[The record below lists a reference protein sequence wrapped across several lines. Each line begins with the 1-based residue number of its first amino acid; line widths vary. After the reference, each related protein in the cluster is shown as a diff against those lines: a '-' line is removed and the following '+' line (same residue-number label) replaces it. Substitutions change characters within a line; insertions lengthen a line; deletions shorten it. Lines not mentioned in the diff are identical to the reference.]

1 MQVAVTSPV
10 LSHLSDSYS
19 DSCASFDNILD
30 PKYGHLWSFR
40 HSADVEFGWNFYGL
54 RAEKVAEGLFP
65 LIRPATTIVPGERRD
80 APFRLARNRHPC
92 DPFAHAS
99 GRDSEVSTLKQT
111 AIKRAVLLL
120 VSATGLVVSVAIAQT
135 PSEDKDVIPPRSI
148 NLTAEQS
155 YIIKEIVLTETR
167 AEQAP
172 PNAETKIGDKVPDD
186 VKLQSFPKLVAE
198 KVPQVKTY
206 KFFVI
211 QNQVVVVSPQDNVV
225 ADIIK

>member
-1 MQVAVTSPV
+1 M
-10 LSHLSDSYS
+10 
-19 DSCASFDNILD
+19 
-30 PKYGHLWSFR
+30 
-40 HSADVEFGWNFYGL
+40 
-54 RAEKVAEGLFP
+54 
-65 LIRPATTIVPGERRD
+65 
-80 APFRLARNRHPC
+80 
-92 DPFAHAS
+92 
-99 GRDSEVSTLKQT
+99 KQT
-111 AIKRAVLLL
+111 AIKRAVLPI
-120 VSATGLVVSVAIAQT
+120 VSATGLLLSVAIAQT
-135 PSEDKDVIPPRSI
+135 PPQDKDVIPPRSI

-172 PNAETKIGDKVPDD
+172 PNDEIKIGNKVADD
-186 VKLQSFPKLVAE
+186 IKLLAFPKLVAE

>member
-1 MQVAVTSPV
+1 
-10 LSHLSDSYS
+10 L
-19 DSCASFDNILD
+19 
-30 PKYGHLWSFR
+30 G
-40 HSADVEFGWNFYGL
+40 NF
-54 RAEKVAEGLFP
+54 
-65 LIRPATTIVPGERRD
+65 
-80 APFRLARNRHPC
+80 
-92 DPFAHAS
+92 
-99 GRDSEVSTLKQT
+99 EVSTLKQT
-111 AIKRAVLLL
+111 AIKRAVLPI
-120 VSATGLVVSVAIAQT
+120 VSATGLLLSVAIAQT
-135 PSEDKDVIPPRSI
+135 PPQDKDVIPPRSI

-167 AEQAP
+167 AEQVP

-186 VKLQSFPKLVAE
+186 VKLQAFPKLVAE

>member
-1 MQVAVTSPV
+1 MLRKDVRYWPRRKLQIGCEMSP
-10 LSHLSDSYS
+10 LRCFQLYRNLQNS
-19 DSCASFDNILD
+19 
-30 PKYGHLWSFR
+30 
-40 HSADVEFGWNFYGL
+40 SA
-54 RAEKVAEGLFP
+54 A
-65 LIRPATTIVPGERRD
+65 IVPGNRQMSILGWEKEQGSHAIHCRSRWT
-80 APFRLARNRHPC
+80 RN
-92 DPFAHAS
+92 
-99 GRDSEVSTLKQT
+99 SEVSTLKQT
-111 AIKRAVLLL
+111 AIKRAVLLV

-135 PSEDKDVIPPRSI
+135 PSQDKDVIPPRSI

-172 PNAETKIGDKVPDD
+172 PNAETKIGDRVPDD
-186 VKLQSFPKLVAE
+186 VKLQAFPKLVAE